1 MARTELGKDSSV
13 MPVKGQ
19 LRGVNFRRDKSKN
32 RIRGRR
38 LDSFLDSRGV
48 ELGDGF
54 LIIRRGKNTICKERL
69 YFREKFGLE
78 GEFFITRPKGGGG
91 ICMGG
96 VVTFAWEGWVGR
108 RAEAK
113 YCLQRRER
121 WSLMGRTLDSWK
133 R

>member
-54 LIIRRGKNTICKERL
+54 LIIRRGKNTICKGGL
-69 YFREKFGLE
+69 YVREEFGPE
-78 GEFFITRPKGGGG
+78 GELLVTRTKGGGNS
-91 ICMGG
+91 CMGG
-96 VVTFAWEGWVGR
+96 VGR
-108 RAEAK
+108 AK
-113 YCLQRRER
+113 
-121 WSLMGRTLDSWK
+121 G
-133 R
+133 